1 MEIRKVRITK
11 PTDLLSYWEECHGKL
26 ENEEW
31 RKLFLTHECIQDVLK
46 HRQERILVA
55 VRRNIKLH
63 DILED
68 LYKQD
73 DRHLEFLDKYYP
85 YRDSQPDEL
94 KSRIE
99 QRERDSGRWGR
110 RF

>member
-1 MEIRKVRITK
+1 LRISK
-11 PTDLLSYWEECHGKL
+11 PIELLVFWEEVHGKL

-31 RKLFLTHECIQDVLK
+31 KELFLNHECIKDILK
-46 HRQERILVA
+46 QKQERILVA
-55 VRRNIKLH
+55 VRRNVKLH

-73 DRHLEFLDKYYP
+73 DRHQEFLEKYYP
-85 YRDSQPDEL
+85 YRNSQPDEL
-94 KSRIE
+94 QSRIE
-99 QRERDSGRWGR
+99 QRERDSKRWGR